1 MAGFLL
7 TVINLAFSAFNLLL
21 LARILISW
29 VQLDPYNPVVQF
41 LHNVTEPFL
50 APVRRRLP
58 PFGMFDFSPLVVLII
73 AWVIQSILNSLIR
86 SLFIG

>member
-1 MAGFLL
+1 VASLLL
-7 TVINLAFSAFNLLL
+7 TIVNLVFSAFSILV

-29 VQLDPYNPVVQF
+29 LQLDPYNPIVQF
-41 LHNVTEPFL
+41 LHNATEPFL

-58 PFGMFDFSPLVVLII
+58 PFGMFDFSPLAVLII
-73 AWVIQSILNSLIR
+73 AWVIQRLLDSLIV

>member
-1 MAGFLL
+1 VVSLL
-7 TVINLAFSAFNLLL
+7 LNIVNLAFFAFDILL

-41 LHNVTEPFL
+41 LHNATEPFL

-58 PFGMFDFSPLVVLII
+58 PFGMFDFSPLAVLVI
-73 AWVIQSILNSLIR
+73 AWVLQQVLNSLIV
-86 SLFIG
+86 SLFVR

>member
-1 MAGFLL
+1 VVSLL
-7 TVINLAFSAFNLLL
+7 LNIVNLAFSAFDILL

-41 LHNVTEPFL
+41 LHNATEPFL

-58 PFGMFDFSPLVVLII
+58 PFGMFDFSPLAVLVI
-73 AWVIQSILNSLIR
+73 AWVLQQVLNSLIV
-86 SLFIG
+86 SLFVR

>member
-7 TVINLAFSAFNLLL
+7 TVINLVFSAFNLLL

-29 VQLDPYNPVVQF
+29 LQLDPYNPVVQF

-58 PFGMFDFSPLVVLII
+58 PFGMFDFSPLAVLII
-73 AWVIQSILNSLIR
+73 AWVVQQVLNRLVV

>member
-7 TVINLAFSAFNLLL
+7 TVINLVFSAFNLLL

-58 PFGMFDFSPLVVLII
+58 PFGMFDFSPLAVLII
-73 AWVIQSILNSLIR
+73 AWVVQQVLNRLVV

>member
-1 MAGFLL
+1 MVDLLL
-7 TVINLAFSAFNLLL
+7 TVINLAFSAFNILL

-73 AWVIQSILNSLIR
+73 AWVIQRLLISLIVGI
-86 SLFIG
+86 FIR